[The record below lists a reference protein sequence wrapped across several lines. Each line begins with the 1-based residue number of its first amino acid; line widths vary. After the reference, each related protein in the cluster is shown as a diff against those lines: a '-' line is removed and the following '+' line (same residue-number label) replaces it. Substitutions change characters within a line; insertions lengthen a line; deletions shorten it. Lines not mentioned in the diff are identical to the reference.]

1 MMKKTVWA
9 AGEDMD
15 ADSPCSVKG
24 AIVKAKS
31 RREDKAKQ
39 GDFREA
45 KLET

>member
-1 MMKKTVWA
+1 MRKTVWG

-15 ADSPCSVKG
+15 ADSPCSVKR
-24 AIVKAKS
+24 AIMKAKS

-45 KLET
+45 ELEP